1 MQELLMPPNSFSSSD
16 EMKQLP
22 VINNMYK
29 RLLDRIDENVDIWI
43 IGNGDKDF
51 WDTNINTPH
60 HLNKILNP
68 VDLFP
73 MNPKREIKHIGMIT
87 HKNNEDISI
96 LFGNNDDILS
106 VFVLSVIN
114 RAIRMFPKVKI
125 H

>member
-1 MQELLMPPNSFSSSD
+1 MQELLMPPNSFSSLD
-16 EMKQLP
+16 EMKQLT

-43 IGNGDKDF
+43 IGKENKEF
-51 WDTNINTPH
+51 WDTNINTSH

-73 MNPKREIKHIGMIT
+73 TNPKREINHIGMIT
-87 HKNNEDISI
+87 HKKNEDICI
-96 LFGNNDDILS
+96 LFGNTDDILS

-114 RAIRMFPKVKI
+114 RAIRMFPKVKT